1 MKNVYLD
8 SGDGFQGSCQTCPH
22 IADKG
27 CPLHSATI
35 LACSRSL
42 RKLKKNKGA
51 LQPLQKVM
59 YSSILNSPYFSSGG
73 NIRCPGC
80 AILLLYLL
88 LDNVELVQNVHEIFS
103 TGL

>member
-8 SGDGFQGSCQTCPH
+8 SGDGFHGSCQTCPH

-35 LACSRSL
+35 LVCSRSL
-42 RKLKKNKGA
+42 RRLKKNKGT
-51 LQPLQKVM
+51 LQPLQQVM
-59 YSSILNSPYFSSGG
+59 CSSILNSPYFSSGG
-73 NIRCPGC
+73 NIRR
-80 AILLLYLL
+80 AILLLYLFL
-88 LDNVELVQNVHEIFS
+88 YIVELVQNVHEIFS